1 MTSQEQFAAD
11 LLSLTVLLFK
21 LGIVLAI
28 CAGLSD
34 WWVARQ
40 PKRKATYHTCD
51 GKRESIF
58 HSRQAE

>member
-1 MTSQEQFAAD
+1 MTTQEQFAAD
-11 LLSLTVLLFK
+11 LFSLTVLLFK

-34 WWVARQ
+34 WWVARK
-40 PKRKATYHTCD
+40 PVRKATYHAFD

-58 HSRQAE
+58 HSNQAE